1 MELLMEKLCLWLL
14 LGATALV
21 GSVIFIVAAW
31 AAYILFLA
39 CGLE

>member
-1 MELLMEKLCLWLL
+1 MERLLVALP

-21 GSVIFIVAAW
+21 SSVVFIVAAW
-31 AAYILFLA
+31 TAYILFLA